1 MAVDSFIAQIWNAQL
16 LTDFREQTVAAGL
29 ANREYEGN
37 ATSGNTVKIST
48 ASAVEIKD
56 YKNGVVSDGAGG
68 FVDRT
73 TAPDAVS
80 TTTEDL
86 VIDQEKSFDFYVDDI
101 DRAQAAGSM
110 DAFTRSAGEGMAED
124 ADKWLLALA
133 VGGAAAG
140 NVLDGS
146 AGLAD
151 GNAAFDVIRDMN
163 KTLNKNKVPKA
174 QRVLLVN
181 AEFEALLLGA
191 DSKLTNVDASGQSE
205 ALRNA
210 ALGRFLNFTIYST
223 ENLPTVDKPQA
234 VALYRPS
241 LAYVSQIEKTEAMRA
256 QDKFADRLRGLH
268 VYGGKVLREGKGI
281 VTFTDT
287 SA

>member
-1 MAVDSFIAQIWNAQL
+1 MAVDSFIPEVWNAQL
-16 LTDFREQTVAAGL
+16 LTDFREQAIAAGL
-29 ANREYEGN
+29 SNREYEGN
-37 ATSGNTVKIST
+37 ATAGNTVKIST
-48 ASAVEIKD
+48 AAAVAVKD
-56 YKNGVVSDGAGG
+56 YKAGVGG
-68 FVDRT
+68 NART
-73 TAPDAVS
+73 TAPDEVS

-86 VIDQEKSFDFYVDDI
+86 LIDQEKSFDFYVDDI

-110 DAFTRSAGEGMAED
+110 DAFTRSAGEGLAED
-124 ADKWLLALA
+124 ADRFLLSLA
-133 VGGAAAG
+133 VAGAAAG
-140 NVLDGS
+140 NVLDGAS
-146 AGLAD
+146 GLAD

-163 KTLNKNKVPKA
+163 KVLNKNKIPKA

-210 ALGRFLNFTIYST
+210 VLGRFLNFNIYST
-223 ENLPTVDKPQA
+223 ENLPVTDKPQA

-241 LAYVSQIEKTEAMRA
+241 LAYVSQVEKTEAMRA
-256 QDKFADRLRGLH
+256 NDKFSDRLRGLH
-268 VYGGKVLREGKGI
+268 VYGGKVLRAGKGI